1 MDTYVVKIVMD
12 KLERGKQNLSLPE
25 AMRMV
30 ADEMSAT
37 NTAKRSLTVY
47 TARGFVLFAV
57 TYDGAQ
63 WVLA

>member
-12 KLERGKQNLSLPE
+12 RLESGKQNLSLPE
-25 AMRMV
+25 AMRLV
-30 ADEMSAT
+30 ADEMAAK

-47 TARGFVLFAV
+47 TAMGFVLFAA
-57 TYDGAQ
+57 TYDGTQ